1 MSHTDC
7 RAIFLNRFGDEML
20 ESKDAESVTEDNE
33 LLQSFLGSL
42 NRRTMLSS
50 SVYIIRGG
58 TMYGS
63 WRRRRQLSWQE
74 CRR

>member
-7 RAIFLNRFGDEML
+7 RAIFLNRFVDEML
-20 ESKDAESVTEDNE
+20 KSKNAESVTEKNE

-42 NRRTMLSS
+42 NRRT
-50 SVYIIRGG
+50 IRH
-58 TMYGS
+58 
-63 WRRRRQLSWQE
+63 LSWHE